1 MGEDKLILTVKRF
14 KGEDGYRS
22 FSVRLKESLVNRIDT
37 LASVTE
43 RSRNELIGLSLEF
56 ALEHYKLEQE
66 DHYVHG

>member
-1 MGEDKLILTVKRF
+1 MAEDKLILTVKRF
-14 KGEDGYRS
+14 KGEDGYRT

-37 LASVTE
+37 LASETG